1 MISNY
6 QKNKKAI
13 LKYQKENP
21 NYRTY
26 RRKYEKKYRE
36 ENKLEWNLKSWKS
49 MQKKQGKRITPQK
62 EINYI
67 LSRLRGE
74 TTHV

>member
-1 MISNY
+1 MTSRY
-6 QKNKKAI
+6 KECKKAI

-26 RRKYEKKYRE
+26 KRKYEKKYRKE
-36 ENKLEWNLKSWKS
+36 HKLEWNLKSWKS
-49 MQKKQGKRITPQK
+49 MQRKQGKRITPQK

-67 LSRLRGE
+67 LSRLRKE
-74 TTHV
+74 RVHV